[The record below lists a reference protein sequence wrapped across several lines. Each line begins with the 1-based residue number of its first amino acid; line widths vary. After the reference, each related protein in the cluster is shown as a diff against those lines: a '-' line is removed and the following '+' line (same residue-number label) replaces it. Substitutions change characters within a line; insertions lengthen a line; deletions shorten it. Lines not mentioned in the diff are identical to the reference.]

1 MLNMLYELTKG
12 KTSGNYEVFINS
24 NYCSGLGV
32 LQDLWIKNQ
41 DLEEKEI
48 KFYDNGHELLI
59 YTNLGTYACNYKE
72 YCNIKFITSV
82 YGKEGLV
89 LEYDFDY
96 ESQTSKCL
104 FDLWNMRKAHPERWM
119 YKIERIYDKYGV
131 DIVNCVMEFA
141 GY

>member
-1 MLNMLYELTKG
+1 MLNMLCELVKG
-12 KTSGNYEVFINS
+12 ETSGNYERFIS
-24 NYCSGLGV
+24 ANYCSGLGV
-32 LQDLWIKNQ
+32 LQDLWIKNH

-48 KFYDNGHELLI
+48 KFYDNGKELLI
-59 YTNLGTYACNYKE
+59 YTNLGTYACNYTE

-104 FDLWNMRKAHPERWM
+104 LDLWNMRKAHPDRWM
-119 YKIERIYDKYGV
+119 YKVERIYDKYGA
-131 DIVNCVMEFA
+131 DIVNCVRKFA